1 MAETRAEIEIHAD
14 PGVIYNTLWDVE
26 RYPAFLTDVID
37 AKLEAGHSQ
46 HLHRTQQHVRQH
58 MRLVRAVQLSFEMDG
73 DPTSF
78 IQWRLTDG
86 ADYLRRHEGSWT
98 IEPRLDG
105 RTCLVIYRV
114 EFDFLAAV
122 PEAVVRRLLDFG
134 VPTMLRQVKARAELM
149 ARKAE
154 AMF

>member
-1 MAETRAEIEIHAD
+1 MAETRAEIEIHAS
-14 PGVIYNTLWDVE
+14 PGIVYNTLWDVA

-37 AKLEAGHSQ
+37 AHVTAGATAQLQRVH
-46 HLHRTQQHVRQH
+46 QHVRI
-58 MRLVRAVQLSFEMDG
+58 VRAVHLSFEMDG

-86 ADYLRRHEGSWT
+86 AEYLAVHEGSWVV
-98 IEPRLDG
+98 EPRLDG
-105 RTCLVIYRV
+105 RTCGVVYRV
-114 EFDFLAAV
+114 RFEFVAAV
-122 PEAVVRRLLDFG
+122 PEAVIRRLVDFT
-134 VPTMLRQVKARAELM
+134 VPTMLRQVKAQAEFM